1 MRCSI
6 IINNYNYGRY
16 IKKAIDSALSQTH
29 TNCEVVVVDDGSS
42 DDSVSVI
49 QSYGDQI
56 VSVLKENGGQ
66 GSAMNIGFER
76 SSGDVILF
84 LDADDWLESNA
95 VEEVLNAYHGG
106 VSHIYYGLEMM
117 NPDGDSLGAF
127 KLELDTLDQGAD
139 AWRTVVE
146 RGSVNFPPTSANA
159 FARSALT
166 QILPMPEADFR
177 IRADVYL
184 LHCAVF
190 YGEVVALDAPLG
202 NYLVHGSNHWFKEGN
217 SKSKSRKGIGLSRRN
232 PKQFQ
237 KGMLQAKQKFDLLEA
252 GRLAKDAQWGGLAF
266 ERWIRLRWKQ
276 LLSLKCL
283 PESHPYPE
291 DTVAALSNDI
301 LGWSSQLGIATL
313 GLRIRLFLTR
323 FLPGSVLS
331 VFLFKK

>member
-16 IKKAIDSALSQTH
+16 IGKAIDSALSQTH
-29 TNCEVVVVDDGSS
+29 TDCEVVVVDDGSS

-66 GSAMNIGFER
+66 GSAMNIGFEN
-76 SSGDVILF
+76 SSGEVIIF
-84 LDADDWLESNA
+84 LDSDDWLESSA
-95 VEEVLNAYHGG
+95 VEEVLSAYHEG

-127 KLELDTLDQGAD
+127 KLELDTLDQGPD
-139 AWRTVVE
+139 AWRAVVE

-159 FARSALT
+159 FSRSALT

-184 LHCAVF
+184 LHRAVF
-190 YGEVVALDAPLG
+190 YGEVVALERPLG
-202 NYLVHGSNHWFKEGN
+202 NYLVHGSNHWFKE
-217 SKSKSRKGIGLSRRN
+217 SSTPKRRKGLGLSRRN

-237 KGMLQAKQKFDLLEA
+237 KGMNQAKQKFDLLDA
-252 GRLAKDAQWGGLAF
+252 GRQAKGGQWGHAALA
-266 ERWIRLRWKQ
+266 RWVRLRWKQ
-276 LLSLKCL
+276 LLSAKCL
-283 PESHPYPE
+283 PATHPYSA
-291 DTVAALSNDI
+291 DTVKGLSNEI
-301 LGWSSQLGIATL
+301 LEMSSHLGAASAS
-313 GLRIRLFLTR
+313 LRIRLFLTR
-323 FLPGSVLS
+323 VLPGSVLS

>member
-16 IKKAIDSALSQTH
+16 IGKAIDSALSQTH
-29 TNCEVVVVDDGSS
+29 TDCEVVVVDDGSS

-66 GSAMNIGFER
+66 GSAMNVGFEK
-76 SSGDVILF
+76 SSGDVIIF
-84 LDADDWLESNA
+84 LDSDDWLELNA
-95 VEEVLNAYHGG
+95 VEEVLNAYHEG
-106 VSHIYYGLEMM
+106 VSHLYYGLEMKT
-117 NPDGDSLGAF
+117 PEGDSLGAF
-127 KLELDTLDQGAD
+127 KLELETLDQGFD
-139 AWRTVVE
+139 AWRAVVG
-146 RGSVNFPPTSANA
+146 RGSVNFPPTTANA
-159 FARSALT
+159 FSRSALA

-190 YGEVVALDAPLG
+190 YGEVVALDDLLG
-202 NYLVHGSNHWFKEGN
+202 NYLVHGSNHWFKDS
-217 SKSKSRKGIGLSRRN
+217 SKPKGRKGLGLSRRN

-252 GRLAKDAQWGGLAF
+252 GRLAKDAEWGALAL
-266 ERWIRLRWKQ
+266 ERWLRLRWKQ

-283 PESHPYPE
+283 PEKHPFLT

-301 LGWSSQLGIATL
+301 LGWSSQLGIATP

-323 FLPGSVLS
+323 FLPSSVLS